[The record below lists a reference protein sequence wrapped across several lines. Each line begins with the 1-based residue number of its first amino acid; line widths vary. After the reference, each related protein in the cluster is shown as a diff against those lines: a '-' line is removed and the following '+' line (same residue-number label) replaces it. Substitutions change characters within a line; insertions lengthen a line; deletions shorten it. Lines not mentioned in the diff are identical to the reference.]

1 MARSQSLFSILA
13 FVTLAL
19 AIPPTNKGRQQPAS
33 KGKGTRDY
41 CNLLHQMQLSS
52 SRIARL
58 RGSVVIAQ
66 MFEWDWDSV
75 AAECTSF
82 LGPAGYGFVQGKV
95 KKKNSVSRRI
105 KTDEMMLLPRSS
117 LTCFPVVSPAQEHV
131 QGAEWWTDYQPVSCY
146 LSRPNAVVDPSTR
159 T

>member
-13 FVTLAL
+13 FVAL
-19 AIPPTNKGRQQPAS
+19 AMIPHTNAGSQQPAS
-33 KGKGTRDY
+33 KGKGTRNY
-41 CNLLHQMQLSS
+41 CTSS
-52 SRIARL
+52 DATELITNRSL

-95 KKKNSVSRRI
+95 KK
-105 KTDEMMLLPRSS
+105 
-117 LTCFPVVSPAQEHV
+117 
-131 QGAEWWTDYQPVSCY
+131 
-146 LSRPNAVVDPSTR
+146 
-159 T
+159 